1 MANDYRKEIDK
12 QWCGCGKR
20 KEREAKVVMAFLL
33 RRSYYVSLWN
43 FLVPKETHGKEDGLG
58 SCRLAVSLMVTR
70 TKLFALRRSKI

>member
-1 MANDYRKEIDK
+1 
-12 QWCGCGKR
+12 
-20 KEREAKVVMAFLL
+20 MAFLL